1 MYTTQLKPK
10 HVLTFVKTQ
19 AWYTLFSNH
28 YTLNTNN

>member
-1 MYTTQLKPK
+1 MYTAQLKPK

-19 AWYTLFSNH
+19 MRYTLFNNH